1 MISPNTSH
9 SISVE
14 RRLLWIRLDCGGGK
28 LVGLLQN
35 PHYTAEIWS
44 RSQLED
50 NPSFSIVNLWAAG
63 NCALA
68 DHDLFEVWWQS
79 EFDPVGAVYVRERFA
94 ADMQL
99 DLFISMVLHLDAW
112 DEKHLASDHIQ

>member
-1 MISPNTSH
+1 MVLPDVGY

-14 RRLLWIRLDCGGGK
+14 RTLLCIRLDCGGGK

-35 PHYTAEIWS
+35 PHYAAEIWS
-44 RSQLED
+44 GSQFED
-50 NPSFSIVNLWAAG
+50 NPSFAVVNLWG
-63 NCALA
+63 SGDRSLA
-68 DHDLFEVWWQS
+68 DHDLFEVGWEP
-79 EFDPVGAVYVRERFA
+79 EFYPVGAVDVREGFA

-99 DLFISMVLHLDAW
+99 DLFISVVLHLDAW